1 MATQD
6 EVHGFPTRATYR
18 ALLVRGFTAGEAANL
33 TAYMAGIEVGSGRP
47 WRLADVDR
55 LLFLRE
61 LCRTGR
67 LGADDG
73 LGANQ
78 APAVAAA
85 PAAATAPA
93 ATAPAATAPAAAAS
107 PAPVP
112 PATAASA

>member
-6 EVHGFPTRATYR
+6 PDDGLATRSTYR

-33 TAYMAGIEVGSGRP
+33 TAYLAGIDVGQGRP

-73 LGANQ
+73 LATM
-78 APAVAAA
+78 PVAVG
-85 PAAATAPA
+85 
-93 ATAPAATAPAAAAS
+93 S
-107 PAPVP
+107 G
-112 PATAASA
+112 SS